1 MRPSFS
7 LSSLSTTSDDEE
19 SVRSA
24 SRFVLSP
31 DETEV
36 QRRRE
41 RGREGERKHISWS
54 VAHRLP
60 LNAALS
66 ARATGS
72 VCVYDVLCAVI
83 AEAAAA
89 VAAVAASA
97 AGAHH

>member
-66 ARATGS
+66 ARATG
-72 VCVYDVLCAVI
+72 CVYDALCAVI